1 MSIAV
6 DRRQPAIDEQSM
18 KRMPRLHEKPPPA
31 RLLMRVTSYP
41 SEHKRI
47 DLRRIPILAHSH
59 TLNWLL
65 QPSIRSPATTMGE
78 RFIAGSN
85 VRRVTKHASRPA
97 IDVLFSC
104 RRAPGWEVPSIFTL
118 PRDAGSSV
126 RSGRLTPPGGSNQSV
141 TRKQVQ
147 VRAALRR
154 IGDVPKK
161 PSVPRRL
168 PGPVRASGRIVARLD
183 RSAALHGRAILAKAE
198 LPIFWPPAQPNAIL

>member
-1 MSIAV
+1 
-6 DRRQPAIDEQSM
+6 M

-47 DLRRIPILAHSH
+47 DLRRIPDSCPFAYTELAA
-59 TLNWLL
+59 
-65 QPSIRSPATTMGE
+65 P
-78 RFIAGSN
+78 
-85 VRRVTKHASRPA
+85 TKHPLTRHNNGRALYCWKQRAQGDETCKSAGHRRSLFLPPRPWVGSRSDIHASA
-97 IDVLFSC
+97 G
-104 RRAPGWEVPSIFTL
+104 RRFLGPQWSLDPSRRFESK
-118 PRDAGSSV
+118 R
-126 RSGRLTPPGGSNQSV
+126 

-154 IGDVPKK
+154 IGDVPEK

-168 PGPVRASGRIVARLD
+168 PGPARASGRIVARLD

>member
-1 MSIAV
+1 
-6 DRRQPAIDEQSM
+6 M

-47 DLRRIPILAHSH
+47 DLRRIPDSCPFAYTEQAAPTRHPPTRHNNGRALYCWKQRAQGDETCKPARHR
-59 TLNWLL
+59 
-65 QPSIRSPATTMGE
+65 RSLFLPP
-78 RFIAGSN
+78 
-85 VRRVTKHASRPA
+85 RPW
-97 IDVLFSC
+97 
-104 RRAPGWEVPSIFTL
+104 WEVPSIFTL
-118 PRDAGSSV
+118 PRGGP
-126 RSGRLTPPGGSNQSV
+126 RSGRLTPPAGSNQSV

-154 IGDVPKK
+154 IGDVPEK

-183 RSAALHGRAILAKAE
+183 RSAALR
-198 LPIFWPPAQPNAIL
+198 